1 MTTAALPGLR
11 EQIEQL
17 VALAEQ
23 MSAERDRRMGGIFTD
38 EARAKIASSSA
49 RLGQARSLEV
59 RERYLA
65 LLRKLGP
72 STCRRISENLG
83 ISQSAVKTRMVEL
96 RKLGLVRDLGSEKL
110 RIYEVV

>member
-1 MTTAALPGLR
+1 MTTTALPGLR
-11 EQIEQL
+11 EQIEQI

-23 MSAERDRRMGGIFTD
+23 LQAERDRRMGGIFTAD
-38 EARAKIASSSA
+38 ARAKIATSSA
-49 RLGQARSLEV
+49 MLGQARSLEV
-59 RERYLA
+59 RERYLS

-72 STCRRISENLG
+72 STSRRISENLG
-83 ISQSAVKTRMVEL
+83 ISKAAVKTRMVEL